1 MTVNTNT
8 WMETPGSPM
17 AQAWMIGLSTWV
29 QEDIPTVS
37 AALLAAGGALHPGL
51 AFAACSLGIWLG
63 DLALYGLARGLG
75 RPLLTTAWA
84 RRLVAAEKVE
94 QSERWFADHGTWLL
108 MLSRLMPGTRLPTYL
123 TAGFLRIPFLTF
135 SSVTA
140 VMVMLWTG
148 AIFLGARLVGPA
160 LAAWMQHRRAAFW
173 LIPAAVAGLW
183 IAVRLAMRVWGGGKE
198 TRSIRLERWRR
209 WEFWPAWIFY
219 LPVGLRYFQLS
230 FRHRGWTLPTA
241 ANPGMTTGG
250 LVGESKFV
258 TLLDLQRTSPGFTA
272 EAWLLVEGS
281 PDERRARLDQIRA
294 IHGVGFPFIL
304 KPDVGQRG
312 VGVRLVRSDS
322 DIGEYLDR
330 NRERLVLQRYIPGP
344 REAGIFYYRYPD
356 QEHGRIFAITE
367 KIFPE
372 IVGDGR
378 STIEELIR
386 ADERA
391 RLISDL
397 YLRRFENR
405 RREILKPGERCRLVE
420 AGNHAQGCIFRDGL
434 HLLTP
439 ELEACI
445 DTISRRIPGF
455 FVGRFDL
462 RYANDEELRQGRGF
476 RILELNGAASEAT
489 SIYDARTSLRSAYRT
504 LFRQW
509 EIIFEIGAANRARG
523 HRPDGALDL
532 LRAWR
537 QTNARIRSYPL
548 AD

>member
-1 MTVNTNT
+1 
-8 WMETPGSPM
+8 METPGSPI
-17 AQAWMIGLSTWV
+17 AQAWGIGLATLV
-29 QEDIPTVS
+29 QEDITTVS

-51 AFAACSLGIWLG
+51 AFAACFLGIWLG

-75 RPLLTTAWA
+75 RPLLATAWA
-84 RRLVAAEKVE
+84 RRLVPEKRMAQCE
-94 QSERWFADHGTWLL
+94 GWFAERRTWLL
-108 MLSRLMPGTRLPTYL
+108 VMSRLLPGARLPTYL

-140 VMVMLWTG
+140 VLVMLWTG
-148 AIFLGARLVGPA
+148 AIFLVARLAGPS
-160 LAAWMQHRRAAFW
+160 LTAWIPHRPAAFW
-173 LIPAAVAGLW
+173 LIPATVAGLW
-183 IAVRLAMRVWGGGKE
+183 ITLRLATLLSGGSWEKGC
-198 TRSIRLERWRR
+198 IRLERWRR
-209 WEFWPAWIFY
+209 WEFWPAWAFY
-219 LPVGLRYFQLS
+219 LPVVLRYIQLS
-230 FRHRGWTLPTA
+230 IRHRGWTLPTA
-241 ANPGMTTGG
+241 ANPGMSTGG
-250 LVGESKFV
+250 LVGESKFT
-258 TLLDLQRTSPGFTA
+258 TLFDLQQTCPEFTA
-272 EAWLLVEGS
+272 EAWLLAEGS
-281 PDERRARLDQIRA
+281 LAERQTRIERIRSTQD
-294 IHGVGFPFIL
+294 IGLPFIL

-312 VGVRLVRSDS
+312 VGVRLVRNDA
-322 DIGEYLDR
+322 DIGEYLGR
-330 NRERLVLQRYIPGP
+330 NRERLVIQRYIPGP
-344 REAGIFYYRYPD
+344 REAGIFYYRYPEH
-356 QEHGRIFAITE
+356 EHGRIFAITE

-378 STIEELIR
+378 STLEELIR
-386 ADERA
+386 ADDRA

-397 YLRRFENR
+397 YLRRFESR
-405 RREILKPGERCRLVE
+405 RQEILKPGEHCRLVE

-462 RYANDEELRQGRGF
+462 RYDSDEELRQGRGF

-489 SIYDARTSLRSAYRT
+489 SIYDARTTLRSAYRT

-509 EIIFEIGAANRARG
+509 EIIFEIGAANRALG